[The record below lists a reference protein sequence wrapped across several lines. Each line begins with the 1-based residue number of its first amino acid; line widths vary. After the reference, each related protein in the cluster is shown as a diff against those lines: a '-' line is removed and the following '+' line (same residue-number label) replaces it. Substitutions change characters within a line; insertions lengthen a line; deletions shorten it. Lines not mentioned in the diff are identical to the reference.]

1 MGDETE
7 NSHEEGFSYSPSES
21 DQLMNVNLNKTST
34 FAALRNPVYR
44 KLWFAILL
52 SGTCGAA
59 QDTAATWTMN
69 MLGSST
75 FLLSLIST
83 VASLPFFLFTL
94 PAGALADMV
103 NRRRL
108 LCFMNL
114 WLAGAAVLLAIL
126 SSFQLLNPYV
136 LLFCVFLIGIGFAF
150 HAPAWSAI
158 VPDLVTDEELPSAA
172 TLGGLQLN
180 VSGIIGPA
188 LGGVLLYFLGANWVF
203 AVNALCF
210 VVVIFALLHGK
221 GPEAESGFPL
231 ENFLESFST
240 AVRYV
245 RYSPAF
251 QVVLARNILFAF
263 FISALPA
270 LIPVIGLKEL
280 RLQPCSLGL
289 LFTSM
294 AAGSVFSAIF
304 VLPRAREKLSSNTL
318 IVLGNLLVAVVY
330 VLMALVRQRELFLV
344 VAALAGVGWTLSA
357 SELWVAAQRTMPS
370 WARGRMNATVIML
383 SQGAIA
389 LGGIVWGFSS
399 QAAGV
404 NVTLIVAAVA
414 MALTLLLA
422 IPLSINFTTSLSFDP
437 PPISCVMMPL
447 VNNPEPRDGP
457 VAITFEIEVDR
468 LRGREFLRLMREVR
482 SIHRRNGAFTWRLDE
497 DLTRSNIYRIE
508 MMVPSWAGY
517 LLQRDRLT
525 KAEQET
531 INKVWRLHVGED
543 IPEERYYLCVNREL
557 DVRGTT
563 VTHPSN
569 MPMTP
574 LDLDAQEVQRTSRAV
589 H

>member
-1 MGDETE
+1 
-7 NSHEEGFSYSPSES
+7 
-21 DQLMNVNLNKTST
+21 MNVNLDKTST
-34 FAALRNPVYR
+34 FTALRNPVYR

-52 SGTCGAA
+52 SGTCVAA

-69 MLGSST
+69 MLGSSA

-94 PAGALADMV
+94 PAGALADIV
-103 NRRRL
+103 NRRKL

-126 SSFQLLNPYV
+126 SSSQLLNPYV

-150 HAPAWSAI
+150 HAPAWSAS

-210 VVVIFALLHGK
+210 VVVIFALLQWK
-221 GPEAESGFPL
+221 GREAESGLPL

-245 RYSPAF
+245 RYSPAI
-251 QVVLARNILFAF
+251 QVVLARNALFAF
-263 FISALPA
+263 FISVIPA

-344 VAALAGVGWTLSA
+344 VAALAGAGWTLSA
-357 SELWVAAQRTMPS
+357 SELWVAAQRSMPS

-404 NVTLIVAAVA
+404 QVTLIVAAVA
-414 MALTLLLA
+414 MALSLLLA

-447 VNNPEPRDGP
+447 INNPEPRDGP
-457 VAITFEIEVDR
+457 VAITFEIEIDR

-482 SIHRRNGAFTWRLDE
+482 LIQRRNGAFSWRLDE

-508 MMVPSWAGY
+508 MMVPSWSGY

-531 INKVWRLHVGED
+531 INKVWRLHVGKD
-543 IPEERYYLCVNREL
+543 VPEERYYLCANREL
-557 DVRGTT
+557 DARGTT
-563 VTHPSN
+563 VAHFPS
-569 MPMTP
+569 MPTAP
-574 LDLDAQEVQRTSRAV
+574 LDLCAQEVQPTSRAV

>member
-1 MGDETE
+1 
-7 NSHEEGFSYSPSES
+7 
-21 DQLMNVNLNKTST
+21 MNVNLNKTST

-52 SGTCGAA
+52 SGTCVAA

-103 NRRRL
+103 NRRKL

-210 VVVIFALLHGK
+210 VVVIFALLQWK
-221 GPEAESGFPL
+221 GTEAESGFPL

-245 RYSPAF
+245 RYSPAI
-251 QVVLARNILFAF
+251 QVVLARNVLFAF
-263 FISALPA
+263 FISVIPA

-344 VAALAGVGWTLSA
+344 VAALAGAGWTLSA

-414 MALTLLLA
+414 MTLSLFLA

-447 VNNPEPRDGP
+447 VNNPQPRDGP
-457 VAITFEIEVDR
+457 VAITFEIEIDR

-482 SIHRRNGAFTWRLDE
+482 LIHRRNGAFSWRLDE

-508 MMVPSWAGY
+508 MMVPSWTGY
-517 LLQRDRLT
+517 LLQRERLT
-525 KAEQET
+525 KAEQQT
-531 INKVWRLHVGED
+531 INKVWRLHIGED
-543 IPEERYYLCVNREL
+543 VPEERYYLCVNREL
-557 DVRGTT
+557 EARGTT
-563 VTHPSN
+563 VAHSPS
-569 MPMTP
+569 MPISQ
-574 LDLDAQEVQRTSRAV
+574 LDLCAEEVQRTSRAA

>member
-1 MGDETE
+1 
-7 NSHEEGFSYSPSES
+7 
-21 DQLMNVNLNKTST
+21 MNVHLAKTST

-52 SGTCGAA
+52 SGTCVAA
-59 QDTAATWTMN
+59 QDTAAAWTMN
-69 MLGSST
+69 MLGSSA

-180 VSGIIGPA
+180 ISGIIGPA

-210 VVVIFALLHGK
+210 VVVIFALLQWK
-221 GPEAESGFPL
+221 GSEAESGLPL

-245 RYSPAF
+245 RYSPAI
-251 QVVLARNILFAF
+251 QVVLARNVLFAF
-263 FISALPA
+263 FISVLPA

-304 VLPRAREKLSSNTL
+304 VLPRGREKLSSNTL

-457 VAITFEIEVDR
+457 VAITFEIEIDR

-482 SIHRRNGAFTWRLDE
+482 LIHRRNGAFSWRLDE

-508 MMVPSWAGY
+508 MMVPSWTGY
-517 LLQRDRLT
+517 LLQRQRLT

-543 IPEERYYLCVNREL
+543 VPEERYYLCVDTEL
-557 DVRGTT
+557 DAPGTT
-563 VTHPSN
+563 VAHFSS
-569 MPMTP
+569 MPTAP
-574 LDLDAQEVQRTSRAV
+574 LDLCAQEVQRTSRAV

>member
-1 MGDETE
+1 
-7 NSHEEGFSYSPSES
+7 
-21 DQLMNVNLNKTST
+21 MNVHLNKTST
-34 FAALRNPVYR
+34 FAALHNPVYR

-52 SGTCGAA
+52 SGTCVAA
-59 QDTAATWTMN
+59 QDTAAAWTMN

-103 NRRRL
+103 NRRKL

-136 LLFCVFLIGIGFAF
+136 LLCCVFLIGIGFAF

-210 VVVIFALLHGK
+210 VVVIFALLQWK

-245 RYSPAF
+245 RYSPAI
-251 QVVLARNILFAF
+251 QVVLARNVLFAF
-263 FISALPA
+263 FISVIPA

-344 VAALAGVGWTLSA
+344 VAALAGAGWTLSA

-414 MALTLLLA
+414 MALSLLLA

-447 VNNPEPRDGP
+447 VNNPQPRDGP
-457 VAITFEIEVDR
+457 VAITFEIEIDR

-482 SIHRRNGAFTWRLDE
+482 LIHRRNGAFSWRLDE

-508 MMVPSWAGY
+508 MMVPSWTGY
-517 LLQRDRLT
+517 LLQRERLT

-543 IPEERYYLCVNREL
+543 VSEERYYLCVNREL
-557 DVRGTT
+557 EARGTT
-563 VTHPSN
+563 VAHSPS
-569 MPMTP
+569 MPISP
-574 LDLDAQEVQRTSRAV
+574 LDLCAEEVQRTSRAV

>member
-1 MGDETE
+1 
-7 NSHEEGFSYSPSES
+7 
-21 DQLMNVNLNKTST
+21 MNVRLNKTST

-52 SGTCGAA
+52 SGTCVAA

-108 LCFMNL
+108 LCLMNL

-136 LLFCVFLIGIGFAF
+136 LLFCVFLIGVGFAF
-150 HAPAWSAI
+150 QAPAWSAI

-188 LGGVLLYFLGANWVF
+188 LGGVLLYSLGANWVF

-210 VVVIFALLHGK
+210 VVVIFALLQWK
-221 GPEAESGFPL
+221 APPAESGFPV

-245 RYSPAF
+245 RYSPAI

-263 FISALPA
+263 FITVIPA

-280 RLQPCSLGL
+280 RLRPCSLGL

-294 AAGSVFSAIF
+294 GAGSVLSAIF
-304 VLPRAREKLSSNTL
+304 VLPRARKRLRSNTL
-318 IVLGNLLVAVVY
+318 IVLGNLLVVLVY
-330 VLMALVRQRELFLV
+330 VLMAFVRQRALFLV
-344 VAALAGVGWTLSA
+344 VAALAGAGWTLSA
-357 SELWVAAQRTMPS
+357 SELWVAAQRAMPG
-370 WARGRMNATVIML
+370 WARGRMNATVIMV

-404 NVTLIVAAVA
+404 NVTLVVAAGG
-414 MALTLLLA
+414 MAL
-422 IPLSINFTTSLSFDP
+422 
-437 PPISCVMMPL
+437 
-447 VNNPEPRDGP
+447 R
-457 VAITFEIEVDR
+457 
-468 LRGREFLRLMREVR
+468 FLR
-482 SIHRRNGAFTWRLDE
+482 SK
-497 DLTRSNIYRIE
+497 S
-508 MMVPSWAGY
+508 
-517 LLQRDRLT
+517 
-525 KAEQET
+525 
-531 INKVWRLHVGED
+531 
-543 IPEERYYLCVNREL
+543 
-557 DVRGTT
+557 
-563 VTHPSN
+563 
-569 MPMTP
+569 
-574 LDLDAQEVQRTSRAV
+574 
-589 H
+589 

>member
-1 MGDETE
+1 
-7 NSHEEGFSYSPSES
+7 
-21 DQLMNVNLNKTST
+21 MNVRLNKSST

-44 KLWFAILL
+44 KLWFAVLL
-52 SGTCGAA
+52 SSTCVAA

-103 NRRRL
+103 NRRKL
-108 LCFMNL
+108 LCIMNL

-126 SSFQLLNPYV
+126 GSFHFLNPQL
-136 LLFCVFLIGIGFAF
+136 LLFCVFLIGAGFAF

-158 VPDLVTDEELPSAA
+158 VPEVVTDEELPSAA

-188 LGGVLLYFLGANWVF
+188 LGGVLLYFLGANWIF

-210 VVVIFALLHGK
+210 FVVILALLQWK
-221 GPEAESGFPL
+221 GSATESEFPL
-231 ENFLESFST
+231 ENFLESFAN

-245 RYSPAF
+245 RYSQGI

-263 FISALPA
+263 SISVIPA

-280 RLQPCSLGL
+280 RLRPCSLGL

-294 AAGSVFSAIF
+294 GAGSVFSAVF
-304 VLPRAREKLSSNTL
+304 LLPRAREKLSSNTI
-318 IVLGNLLVAVVY
+318 IVLGNTLNALVY
-330 VLMALVRQRELFLV
+330 LLMALVRQRELFLV
-344 VAALAGVGWTLSA
+344 VAALAGAGWTLSA
-357 SELWVAAQRTMPS
+357 SELWVAGQRAMPS
-370 WARGRMNATVIML
+370 WARGRMNAAVIMV

-389 LGGIVWGFSS
+389 LGGIVWGFSG

-404 NVTLIVAAVA
+404 EVTLLVAAVA
-414 MALTLLLA
+414 MALSILLA

-447 VNNPEPRDGP
+447 VNHPQPREGP
-457 VAITFEIEVDR
+457 VTIRFEIEVDR
-468 LRGREFLRLMREVR
+468 LRRREFLRLMREVR
-482 SIHRRNGAFTWRLDE
+482 LIHRRNGAYAWRLDE
-497 DLTRSNIYRIE
+497 DLTRSNIYRLE
-508 MMVPSWAGY
+508 MMVPSWSAY
-517 LLQRDRLT
+517 LLQRERLT

-543 IPEERYYLCVNREL
+543 VPQERYYLCVNREL

-563 VTHPSN
+563 VTHPSS
-569 MPMTP
+569 MPKTP
-574 LDLDAQEVQRTSRAV
+574 LDLSAQELMPVLLDCGPFRE
-589 H
+589 

>member
-1 MGDETE
+1 
-7 NSHEEGFSYSPSES
+7 
-21 DQLMNVNLNKTST
+21 MNVHLNKTST
-34 FAALRNPVYR
+34 FAALHNPVYR

-52 SGTCGAA
+52 SGTCVAA
-59 QDTAATWTMN
+59 QDTAAAWTMN

-126 SSFQLLNPYV
+126 SSFHLLNPYV

-180 VSGIIGPA
+180 VSGVIGPV
-188 LGGVLLYFLGANWVF
+188 LGGVLLYFLSANWVF

-210 VVVIFALLHGK
+210 VVVIFALLQWK

-245 RYSPAF
+245 RYSPAI
-251 QVVLARNILFAF
+251 QVVLVRNVLFAF
-263 FISALPA
+263 FISVIPA

-330 VLMALVRQRELFLV
+330 VMMAVVRQRELFLV
-344 VAALAGVGWTLSA
+344 VAALAGAGWTLSA

-414 MALTLLLA
+414 MALSLLLA

-447 VNNPEPRDGP
+447 VNNPQPRDGP
-457 VAITFEIEVDR
+457 VAITFEIEIDR

-482 SIHRRNGAFTWRLDE
+482 LIHRRNGAFSWRLDE

-508 MMVPSWAGY
+508 MMVPSWTGY
-517 LLQRDRLT
+517 LLQRERLT

-531 INKVWRLHVGED
+531 INKVWLLHVGED
-543 IPEERYYLCVNREL
+543 VPEERYYLCVNREL
-557 DVRGTT
+557 DARGTT
-563 VTHPSN
+563 VAHSSSMPTAPS
-569 MPMTP
+569 
-574 LDLDAQEVQRTSRAV
+574 DLCAQEVQRTSRAV